1 MSDRVDLAVA
11 IVYPL
16 MKDYFKNWDPLKV
29 CVSLIYLQFLFDGLS
44 FISTFP
50 CFFLST
56 LERKKKKKETEPLP
70 LTWQEKRR
78 LQRMLPVF
86 MSE

>member
-44 FISTFP
+44 FFILTFP
-50 CFFLST
+50 S
-56 LERKKKKKETEPLP
+56 LP
-70 LTWQEKRR
+70 RI
-78 LQRMLPVF
+78 PVHF
-86 MSE
+86 GEQIK